1 MELLWSIGII
11 VLAGIAWHVYGL
23 FSSRVEQQAYTVVK
37 KCEGYEI
44 RTYPV
49 HLIAQTV
56 VQGTHTQALYA
67 GFSIIARYIFGDN
80 AAQTKVAMT
89 APVTNTPHSQKIA
102 MTAPVTAT
110 VDGDSYAVAFV
121 MPSAYTM
128 ETLPRPLDE
137 RIQIIEVPEQQMA
150 VMQFTGYAGVSRVA
164 RMKEKLLARLERDH
178 VTVVGSVSYAGFND
192 PWTPPWLMRN
202 EVRVPLQ

>member
-11 VLAGIAWHVYGL
+11 VLVGIAWHVYGL

-37 KCEGYEI
+37 KCKGYDI
-44 RTYPV
+44 RMYPT
-49 HLIAQTV
+49 HLIAQTI

-110 VDGDSYAVAFV
+110 VDGESHAVAFV
-121 MPSAYTM
+121 MPSAYTT

-137 RIQIIEVPEQQMA
+137 RVQIIEVPEQQMA
-150 VMQFTGYAGVSRVA
+150 VMRFGGYAGARRVV
-164 RMKEKLLARLERDH
+164 RMKEKLLAHLKRDS
-178 VTVVGSVSYAGFND
+178 VATVGSVSYAGFND